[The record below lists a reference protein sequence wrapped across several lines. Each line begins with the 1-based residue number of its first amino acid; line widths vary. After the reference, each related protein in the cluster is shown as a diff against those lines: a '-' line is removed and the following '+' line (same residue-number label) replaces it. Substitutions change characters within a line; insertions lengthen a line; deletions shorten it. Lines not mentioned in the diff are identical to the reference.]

1 MSGTKKRFNNAATF
15 RLMERAMVAVRRLET
30 SEELSVWLGRR
41 LERVAQAV
49 KPCLEISKLKL

>member
-1 MSGTKKRFNNAATF
+1 
-15 RLMERAMVAVRRLET
+15 MVAGRRMET

-49 KPCLEISKLKL
+49 KPCFEISKLKL